1 MVVDVHTRPYHNFE
15 MQPACMTPKELSDND
30 DLATSLVLDPILGFN
45 SHKMNIKYRP
55 LKANTSELKTIV
67 QRFILTQDYEKAY
80 GCISKGEWMPRLRS
94 KTQQRT
100 LQEHR
105 RKQAKGSLGTCPKNS
120 FLKGPLAFDSCTLA
134 VALLLNLLF
143 IRKNFLSLHDFENRN
158 TALSSGRHSWKTI
171 GDRGVSPLLTFG
183 PEPWHPLA
191 LRYTAIGLLVVLSEN
206 KALHYSLQL

>member
-1 MVVDVHTRPYHNFE
+1 MVVDVHTRPYHNFK

-67 QRFILTQDYEKAY
+67 QGFILTQDYEKAY

-94 KTQQRT
+94 KSQQRT

-105 RKQAKGSLGTCPKNS
+105 RKQAKSFLGTYPKNS
-120 FLKGPLAFDSCTLA
+120 FLKGPKAFDSCTLA
-134 VALLLNLLF
+134 VVFSA
-143 IRKNFLSLHDFENRN
+143 
-158 TALSSGRHSWKTI
+158 
-171 GDRGVSPLLTFG
+171 
-183 PEPWHPLA
+183 
-191 LRYTAIGLLVVLSEN
+191 
-206 KALHYSLQL
+206 